1 MEKIKAAVIGYG
13 NIGRYVIELF
23 KLLPIS
29 RSWVLCAGMPPM
41 YRQNWTNTK

>member
-13 NIGRYVIELF
+13 NIG
-23 KLLPIS
+23 LPIS